1 MKGQLN
7 DVKELRI
14 LGTHNVLLNQRL
26 VKSVAV

>member
-14 LGTHNVLLNQRL
+14 LGRDNVLLNQRL
-26 VKSVAV
+26 VKNVAV